1 MLCLLY
7 TSGGKVNFNYNG
19 LAQNENGWWYIH
31 GGKVDFNYNGLAQN
45 ENGVWYVRGGKV
57 DFSYNG
63 RVSYKISGGKLVF

>member
-1 MLCLLY
+1 MCIRD
-7 TSGGKVNFNYNG
+7 SNG

-63 RVSYKISGGKLVF
+63 TVSYKISGGKLVF